1 MNEFHHGRELDVML
15 AAIAGRTGGKENERR
30 SQPLAAS
37 SDDVL
42 RDLAHQH
49 HVGLEPTPDHGIHRE
64 HVCGDEVSKKFGL
77 QGGLSHCGID
87 LTAGQQDSIFS
98 LTTPAKGMYNFV
110 FFQSDSEI
118 SMYAV
123 VRTGGKQYRVSA
135 GEKLRIEKLAAAVGS
150 ELVFDEVLLVG
161 DGQALNV
168 GTPVVKGA
176 SVKAKILAHGLGE
189 KVMIF
194 KLRRRKNSKRL
205 RGHRQA
211 YTEIE
216 VTGIAQA

>member
-1 MNEFHHGRELDVML
+1 MNELHDGGELYMLL
-15 AAIAGRTGGKENERR
+15 AAVAGRASGKEDERR
-30 SQPLAAS
+30 AQPLAAS

-42 RDLAHQH
+42 RDLAHEH
-49 HVGLEPTPDHGIHRE
+49 HVGLEPTPDHGIHRK
-64 HVCGDEVSKKFGL
+64 HVCGDEVAKGFGL
-77 QGGLSHCGID
+77 QGGLSHCEID
-87 LTAGQQDSIFS
+87 LTAGQEDSIFS

-110 FFQSDSEI
+110 FFHSAEI

-123 VRTGGKQYRVSA
+123 VRTGGKQYRVSS

-150 ELVFDEVLLVG
+150 ELVFDEVLLVV
-161 DGQALNV
+161 DGQALDV

-176 SVKAKILAHGLGE
+176 SVKAKIIAHGLGE

-216 VTGIAQA
+216 VTGIARA